1 MEHVKTREL
10 LVAARVAEA
19 LVYAAGIAGVVAGGL
34 LFRGG
39 DEAFAVVAWL
49 LTFVAGAALRLAAW
63 AARALAELL
72 ERIRSMENDL
82 ARMAAQPRENRS
94 EPRGPDQAPDSPPD
108 PYRRWGGWH

>member
-39 DEAFAVVAWL
+39 EPAFAVVAWL
-49 LTFVAGAALRLAAW
+49 LTFVAGVALRIAAW

-72 ERIRSMENDL
+72 ERTRSIEEDL
-82 ARMAAQPRENRS
+82 ARMAVQPRESRADPHAR
-94 EPRGPDQAPDSPPD
+94 ERAPDAPPD